1 MHLTEIELQNFRNYE
16 SQHLTF
22 SPSINVLIGENAQGK
37 TNLVESIYFLAMSRS
52 HRTSRDREMIRWDE
66 DFAKVKGQLKKK
78 SHSVPLEIILS
89 KRGKIAKFNHLEQKK
104 LSDYL
109 GQLNVIL
116 FAPEDLSLV
125 KGSPSIRRRFIDME
139 LGQMNKIYLYH
150 LAQYQQILKQR
161 NKFLKQAKYDK
172 KHDEIYLEVLSEQL
186 AAEGAEV
193 LHYRF
198 RFIEQLN
205 EWAQEVQ
212 ANISND
218 KESLV
223 IEYKTTA
230 AVNAELTVEEMFAQL
245 KAQYQSA
252 QAQEIEQ
259 GTTTVGPHRD
269 DLVFYVNGKN
279 VQTYGS
285 QGQQR
290 TTALSL
296 KLAEIE
302 LMNEITGEYPIL
314 LLDDVLSE
322 LDDNRQTHLLET
334 IQNKVQT
341 FITTTSLDGI
351 QMELLDDPLIFYVK
365 NGYVESPAASDHP
378 ETSED
383 EQEQT
388 ESQ

>member
-1 MHLTEIELQNFRNYE
+1 MYLKDIALQNFRNYE
-16 SQHLTF
+16 SLELSF

-37 TNLVESIYFLAMSRS
+37 TNLIESIYFLAMSRS
-52 HRTSRDREMIRWDE
+52 HRTSKDRELIRWE
-66 DFAKVKGQLKKK
+66 SDFAKVKGELNKK
-78 SHSVPLEIILS
+78 SHSVPMEIILS
-89 KRGKIAKFNHLEQKK
+89 KRGKNAKLNHLEQKK
-104 LSDYL
+104 LSNYI

-125 KGSPSIRRRFIDME
+125 KGSPSIRRKFVDME

-161 NKFLKQAKYDK
+161 NQFLKQAKHSPKFDQ
-172 KHDEIYLEVLSEQL
+172 IYLDVLTEQL

-193 LHYRF
+193 LFHRF
-198 RFIEQLN
+198 KFVNQLNTWAQQVQIDISNGKEQL
-205 EWAQEVQ
+205 E
-212 ANISND
+212 IT
-218 KESLV
+218 
-223 IEYKTTA
+223 YKTLPDIT
-230 AVNAELTVEEMFAQL
+230 EKLSIEEIFNQL
-245 KAQYQSA
+245 KELYKSA
-252 QAQEIEQ
+252 QQQEIDQ
-259 GTTTVGPHRD
+259 GTTTLGPHRD
-269 DLVFYVNGKN
+269 DLIFYVNDKN

-322 LDDNRQTHLLET
+322 LDDNRQTHLLNS

-341 FITTTSLDGI
+341 FITTTSLDGV
-351 QMELLDDPLIFYVK
+351 QMELLNHPLIFYV
-365 NGYVESPAASDHP
+365 
-378 ETSED
+378 D
-383 EQEQT
+383 EGTIIDKEN
-388 ESQ
+388 EEKINSQ

>member
-1 MHLTEIELQNFRNYE
+1 MHLIDIKLQNFRNYE
-16 SQHLTF
+16 RQKLSF

-52 HRTSRDREMIRWDE
+52 HRTARDRELIGWEKDT
-66 DFAKVKGQLKKK
+66 AKVEGLLQKK

-89 KRGKIAKFNHLEQKK
+89 KSGKIAKFNHLEQKK
-104 LSDYL
+104 LSDYI

-125 KGSPSIRRRFIDME
+125 KGSPSVRRRFIDME
-139 LGQMNKIYLYH
+139 LGQMNKIYLHH
-150 LAQYQQILKQR
+150 LVQYQQILKQR
-161 NKFLKQAKYDK
+161 NKFLKQARYNKSFDQ
-172 KHDEIYLEVLSEQL
+172 IYLDVLTEQL

-193 LHYRF
+193 LFYRF
-198 RFIEQLN
+198 QFIEKLN
-205 EWAQEVQ
+205 TWAQEVQ
-212 ANISND
+212 ANISNN

-223 IEYKTTA
+223 IEYKTL
-230 AVNAELTVEEMFAQL
+230 NELTDEQTVEEIFEIL
-245 KAQYQSA
+245 KENYASIQM
-252 QAQEIEQ
+252 QEIDQ

-269 DLVFYVNGKN
+269 DLIFYVNERN

-302 LMNEITGEYPIL
+302 LMREVTGEYPIL

-322 LDDNRQTHLLET
+322 LDDSRQTHLLES

-365 NGYVESPAASDHP
+365 NGAI
-378 ETSED
+378 ETKE
-383 EQEQT
+383 ETKE
-388 ESQ
+388 E

>member
-1 MHLTEIELQNFRNYE
+1 MHLIDIKLQNFRNYE
-16 SQHLTF
+16 MQRLSF

-52 HRTSRDREMIRWDE
+52 HRTARDRELIGWE
-66 DFAKVKGQLKKK
+66 KDFAKVEGLLEKK

-89 KRGKIAKFNHLEQKK
+89 KSGKVAKFNHLEQKK
-104 LSDYL
+104 LSNYI

-125 KGSPSIRRRFIDME
+125 KGSPSVRRRFIDME
-139 LGQMNKIYLYH
+139 LGQMNKIYLHH
-150 LAQYQQILKQR
+150 LVQYQQILRQR
-161 NKFLKQAKYDK
+161 NKFLKQARYNKSFDQ
-172 KHDEIYLEVLSEQL
+172 IYLDVLTEQL
-186 AAEGAEV
+186 SAEGAEV
-193 LHYRF
+193 LFYRF
-198 RFIEQLN
+198 QFIEKLN
-205 EWAQEVQ
+205 KWAKEVQ
-212 ANISND
+212 ANISD
-218 KESLV
+218 QEESLV
-223 IEYKTTA
+223 IEYKTL
-230 AVNAELTVEEMFAQL
+230 NDLNDELSVEEIFEIL
-245 KAQYQSA
+245 KENYAAIQT
-252 QAQEIEQ
+252 QEIDQ
-259 GTTTVGPHRD
+259 GTTTIGPHRD
-269 DLVFYVNGKN
+269 DLIFYVNDRN

-302 LMNEITGEYPIL
+302 LMHEITGEYPIL

-322 LDDNRQTHLLET
+322 LDDSRQTHLLES

-365 NGYVESPAASDHP
+365 NGAI
-378 ETSED
+378 ETNKEKKD
-383 EQEQT
+383 D
-388 ESQ
+388 

>member
-1 MHLTEIELQNFRNYE
+1 MHLIDIKLQNFRNYE
-16 SQHLTF
+16 KQELSF

-37 TNLVESIYFLAMSRS
+37 TNLIESIYFLAMARS
-52 HRTSRDREMIRWDE
+52 HRTARDRELIGWEKDL
-66 DFAKVKGQLKKK
+66 AKVEGLLEKK

-89 KRGKIAKFNHLEQKK
+89 KSGKIAKFNHLEQKK
-104 LSDYL
+104 LSNYI

-125 KGSPSIRRRFIDME
+125 KGSPSVRRRFIDME
-139 LGQMNKIYLYH
+139 LGQMNKIYLHH
-150 LAQYQQILKQR
+150 LVQYQQILRQR
-161 NKFLKQAKYDK
+161 NKFLKQARYNKSFDQ
-172 KHDEIYLEVLSEQL
+172 IYLDVLTEQL

-193 LHYRF
+193 LFYRF
-198 RFIEQLN
+198 QFIEKLN
-205 EWAQEVQ
+205 KWAKEVQ
-212 ANISND
+212 ANISDN

-223 IEYKTTA
+223 IEYKTM
-230 AVNAELTVEEMFAQL
+230 NELNDELTVEEIFEIL
-245 KAQYQSA
+245 KENYTAIQT
-252 QAQEIEQ
+252 QEIDQ
-259 GTTTVGPHRD
+259 GTTTIGPHRD
-269 DLVFYVNGKN
+269 DLVFYVNERN

-302 LMNEITGEYPIL
+302 LMHEVTGEYPIL

-322 LDDNRQTHLLET
+322 LDDSRQTHLLES

-351 QMELLDDPLIFYVK
+351 QMELLDNPLIFYVK
-365 NGYVESPAASDHP
+365 NGII
-378 ETSED
+378 ETD
-383 EQEQT
+383 EEIK
-388 ESQ
+388 EN